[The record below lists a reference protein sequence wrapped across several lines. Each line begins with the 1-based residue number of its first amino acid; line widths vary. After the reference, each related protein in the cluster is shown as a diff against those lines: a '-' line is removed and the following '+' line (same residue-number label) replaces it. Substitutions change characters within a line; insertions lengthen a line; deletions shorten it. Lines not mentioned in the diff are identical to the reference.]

1 MENKTRN
8 LKELLENAKTKREAV
23 IVQNITF
30 APYITSTRAY
40 RLMEMFIEKYF
51 ENADSVQDLIFDL
64 QTAPQKVEA
73 IIFTVFEQLEDVS
86 AMLSEIQTFKPEEGE
101 NKKDCSGQG

>member
-8 LKELLENAKTKREAV
+8 LKELLEYAKTKREAV
-23 IVQNITF
+23 IVQNITC
-30 APYITSTRAY
+30 APYITVTRAY
-40 RLMEMFIEKYF
+40 HLMEMLIEKYF
-51 ENADSVQDLIFDL
+51 ENADSIQDLIFDL
-64 QTAPQKVEA
+64 QTAPRKVEA

-86 AMLSEIQTFKPEEGE
+86 AMLSEIQMFKPEEGE